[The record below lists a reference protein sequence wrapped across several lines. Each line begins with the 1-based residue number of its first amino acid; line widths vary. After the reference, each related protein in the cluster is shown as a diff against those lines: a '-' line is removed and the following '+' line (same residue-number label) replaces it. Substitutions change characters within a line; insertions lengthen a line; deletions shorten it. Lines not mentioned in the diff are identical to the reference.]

1 MIHSLLTNS
10 FLASTSIRCRQ
21 GLQQKFDVMQQA
33 VVEINGI
40 SGFRRLL
47 DRSKNHD
54 FHLVSRESLY
64 SQAYSNFSLI
74 CHLRIF
80 HQG

>member
-1 MIHSLLTNS
+1 MKNNGCLFMIHSLLTNS

-40 SGFRRLL
+40 SEFR
-47 DRSKNHD
+47 S
-54 FHLVSRESLY
+54 E
-64 SQAYSNFSLI
+64 LI
-74 CHLRIF
+74 AIEYIYIYTYI
-80 HQG
+80 